1 MTPRT
6 LLGAVVGAL
15 ALVAAVASVPAAAHT
30 TACAA
35 TNHPNEIVIEGG
47 SGQTAQLGKPF
58 QENLQVALANT
69 NGCPL
74 TGNLAG
80 INVDF
85 DAPASG
91 ASGTFAG
98 AGSIHAVVGTN
109 AQGIA
114 TAPMLVANY
123 TTGAYTVDVHS
134 DYGTVELFLW
144 NTAAG
149 LAASIS
155 AGVPSEDASVNA
167 RFEQP
172 LQATVLDANGNPVQ
186 GATVDFALVPGA
198 TGASA
203 TFLGQPSVTT
213 DASGLATSPPLLA
226 NAISGRYTAT
236 ASTSG
241 VATIAMYA
249 LANHAAAATLSSPS
263 GSAQKATVDTT
274 FHRRLAVALLDI
286 TGQPLEGA
294 TVTFAITPAAAG
306 AGAAFAGG
314 AEQATAVTG
323 ADGTATSPALVAN
336 KTAGA
341 FSATATSPLAQTPL
355 VFTLRNVAGAV
366 ASIMAGAASGE
377 NAAPHT
383 RFPVRLA
390 VTVTDT
396 SGNPVSG
403 AIVTFRAPARGAT
416 GLFVHAGNRRTS
428 VAHVRTNDYG
438 IAIAPAF
445 VANRKSGGY
454 AVTATA
460 GGRRAAFALRNQAP

>member
-30 TACAA
+30 TACPA

-58 QENLQVALANT
+58 QESLQVALANK

-80 INVDF
+80 LNVDF
-85 DAPASG
+85 AAPGSG
-91 ASGTFAG
+91 ASGIFAT
-98 AGSIHAVVGTN
+98 GSNRAVVGTN

-114 TAPMLVANY
+114 TAPTLVANY
-123 TTGAYTVDVHS
+123 TTGAYTVDVDS
-134 DYGTVELFLW
+134 DYGTVELYLW

-149 LAASIS
+149 LAASIA
-155 AGVPSEDASVNA
+155 AGAPTEEASVNA
-167 RFEQP
+167 QFPQP
-172 LQATVLDANGNPVQ
+172 LQARVLDANGNPVQ

-213 DASGLATSPPLLA
+213 DATGLATSPPLLA
-226 NAISGRYTAT
+226 NAIPGRYTAT

-241 VATIAMYA
+241 VAAIAMYA
-249 LANHAAAATLSSPS
+249 LDNHAAAATLSSPS
-263 GSAQKATVDTT
+263 GSAQKATVDTN
-274 FHRRLAVALLDI
+274 FRRHLGVALLDT

-306 AGAAFAGG
+306 AGATFAGG
-314 AEQATAVTG
+314 GQQATAVTG
-323 ADGTATSPALVAN
+323 ADGTTTSPALVAN

-341 FSATATSPLAQTPL
+341 FSATATSVLAQTPL
-355 VFTLRNVAGAV
+355 VFTLRNVAGAT

-377 NAAPHT
+377 TAAPHA

-390 VTVTDT
+390 VTVTDKN
-396 SGNPVSG
+396 GNPVGG

-416 GLFVHAGNRRTS
+416 GLFVHAGNRRTA
-428 VAHVRTNDYG
+428 VARVRTNDDG
-438 IAIAPAF
+438 IAIAPVF
-445 VANRKSGGY
+445 VANRKTGGY
-454 AVTATA
+454 AVTATT
-460 GGRRAAFALRNQAP
+460 GGRRAAFALRNQAS